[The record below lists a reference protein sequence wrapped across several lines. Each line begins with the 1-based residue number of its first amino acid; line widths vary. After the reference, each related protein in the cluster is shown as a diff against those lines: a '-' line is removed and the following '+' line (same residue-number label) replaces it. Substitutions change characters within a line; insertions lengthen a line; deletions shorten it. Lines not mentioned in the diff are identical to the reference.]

1 MMRTNTTGILVATAV
16 GALLAYTVPGV
27 AVAGAREQ
35 AKRIHDRI
43 AGVPPSAAV
52 LDQMEQKVAAG
63 DAVGAAR
70 LAMQA
75 PSFYTATLKNWI
87 TPWTNREQ
95 NMFAPL
101 NDYTATVI
109 GIIRDDI
116 DYRQV
121 LSGDILYVGGSGFP
135 AYSPVDNNLYQQ
147 LEDQDVNLGD
157 PAKLVASTQSAHTGI
172 PAAATAGIMT
182 TRAAAQSFFIAA
194 PTARCSASR

>member
-1 MMRTNTTGILVATAV
+1 MKRVNTGRILVATAM
-16 GALLAYTVPGV
+16 GALLTCAAGF
-27 AVAGAREQ
+27 AQAGAREQ

-43 AGVPPSAAV
+43 AGVPPSAAT
-52 LDQMEQKVAAG
+52 LDAMEQKVAQG

-70 LAMQA
+70 IAMQA
-75 PSFYTATLKNWI
+75 PSFYTTTLKNWI

-95 NMFAPL
+95 SVFAPL

-109 GIIRDDI
+109 GIVRDDV

-135 AYSPVDNNLYQQ
+135 AYSPSDNNLYQA

-157 PAKLVASTQSAHTGI
+157 PAKLVPRPSPRTPAFPLRPPRAS
-172 PAAATAGIMT
+172 
-182 TRAAAQSFFIAA
+182 
-194 PTARCSASR
+194 